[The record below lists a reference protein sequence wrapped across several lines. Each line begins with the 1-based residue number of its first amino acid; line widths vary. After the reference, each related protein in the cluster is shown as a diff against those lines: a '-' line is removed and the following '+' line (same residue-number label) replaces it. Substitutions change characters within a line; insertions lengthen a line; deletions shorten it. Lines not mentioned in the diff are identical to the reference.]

1 MHRYFT
7 LGKIYYKHLNVYL
20 GVLVQGSNNFLIQL
34 TEQLRN
40 IEFFSITSIRIYFTC
55 QKIKFPTQMIFNT

>member
-40 IEFFSITSIRIYFTC
+40 IDFFLYYI
-55 QKIKFPTQMIFNT
+55 N

>member
-7 LGKIYYKHLNVYL
+7 LGKIYYKHLNLYL

-40 IEFFSITSIRIYFTC
+40 IDFFYITLGFILLVRKVNS
-55 QKIKFPTQMIFNT
+55 QLK